1 MRIQIYFATTGIG
14 SEHKIQNT
22 RTVFLRM
29 FCAIAGCCLL
39 LYTLC
44 HILVGPCRIRLHQA
58 VRFHTEPGEGSLC
71 FSATCKTISL
81 PAFKLFPGP
90 ALVSV
95 VVFAQ
100 FYRISSCYGGN
111 SCYIESPWFG
121 RNCILVL
128 APLAKSQS
136 HNYQFQTHIPIW
148 PM

>member
-1 MRIQIYFATTGIG
+1 MTIQIYFATTGIVC
-14 SEHKIQNT
+14 EHKIKNT
-22 RTVFLRM
+22 RTVLLRM
-29 FCAIAGCCLL
+29 FCAIVGYCLL
-39 LYTLC
+39 LFTLC

-58 VRFHTEPGEGSLC
+58 VRFHTELGERDLC
-71 FSATCKTISL
+71 FSATYRTISL

-90 ALVSV
+90 VSV